1 MTHRATGIGSMPGT
15 DFRETASLVIGEL
28 DDLPFVPELPERGP
42 HAMMIGR
49 TAALITA
56 IGIDLQPAGWR
67 LTDASGLDH
76 RRATSLLAQ
85 DLDVV
90 EELAQQR
97 TGAFKTQVTGP
108 WTLSAM
114 MERPRGDKVI
124 GDHGAR
130 RDLAQAL
137 ADGVGEHVADVR
149 RRLGGGPLVVQ
160 VDEPML
166 PRVLG
171 GGVPTASGFHRH
183 RSVTPTEATQALDWV
198 FAAVTEAGGTPVV
211 HCCAEDVPVAVLAK
225 SAAAG
230 LAVDI
235 ALMPTSSYEDLGE
248 WIDAGRELWLG
259 VVPAIEPTG
268 PVTAAELTRR
278 VLGWWSELGYSELES
293 LPATTVTPACGL
305 AGASPAWAS
314 AALDLATTVARNLS
328 VEGGRMSA

>member
-1 MTHRATGIGSMPGT
+1 MPGT

-28 DDLPFVPELPERGP
+28 DDLPFLPELPERGP
-42 HAMMIGR
+42 HAAMIGR

-67 LTDASGLDH
+67 FTDASGLDH
-76 RRATSLLAQ
+76 RRATSLLAH
-85 DLDVV
+85 DLDIV
-90 EELAQQR
+90 EELTQER
-97 TGAFKTQVTGP
+97 TGAFKIQLTGP

-149 RRLGGGPLVVQ
+149 RRLGSGPLFVQ

-183 RSVTPTEATQALDWV
+183 RSVSPAEATQALDWI
-198 FAAVTEAGGTPVV
+198 FAAITDAGGSPVV
-211 HCCAEDVPVAVLAK
+211 HCCSDNVPVDVLAK
-225 SAAAG
+225 SSAPA
-230 LAVDI
+230 LSFDL

-248 WIDAGRELWLG
+248 WVDSGRELWPG
-259 VVPAIEPTG
+259 VVPTLEPVQ
-268 PVTAAELTRR
+268 PVTATELTRQ

-293 LPATTVTPACGL
+293 LPVTTVTPACGL
-305 AGASPAWAS
+305 AGASPSWS
-314 AALDLATTVARNLS
+314 RTALNLATTVARNLS
-328 VEGGRMSA
+328 VEGGKISA